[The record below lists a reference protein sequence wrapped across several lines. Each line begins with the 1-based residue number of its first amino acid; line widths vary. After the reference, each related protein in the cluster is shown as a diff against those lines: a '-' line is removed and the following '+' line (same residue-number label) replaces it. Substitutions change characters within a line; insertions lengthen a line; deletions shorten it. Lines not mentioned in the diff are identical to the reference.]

1 VAGCLIDRALP
12 QTYGPVVSSRT
23 GKLGFA
29 VVSAAS
35 AALLLAA
42 ASASAGTLDQQQTV
56 SNLDNGLFSNQS
68 GAQTFTAGIT
78 GGLDQADLDLFKVG
92 TPPATVTVEIR
103 TASAGMPTAAVLG
116 SRTIPS
122 STIGTSGAFVPVSFA
137 PPVPV
142 TAGTQY
148 ALVAYS
154 EGAMMNAVGWLN
166 QSSGDPY
173 PGGGLFIDNA
183 DPLPPGTN
191 WIGGEDGDDDY
202 AFKTYVA
209 PTPPQP
215 PQSPANTVKKKCK
228 KHMKKHKRS
237 AQTAKKKKCKKKKK
251 RSQSR

>member
-1 VAGCLIDRALP
+1 
-12 QTYGPVVSSRT
+12 
-23 GKLGFA
+23 

-68 GAQTFTAGIT
+68 GAQTFTARIT
-78 GGLDQADLDLFKVG
+78 GGLDQADLDLFKAG
-92 TPPATVTVEIR
+92 TPPATVTVEVR
-103 TASAGMPTAAVLG
+103 SVSAGMPTAAVLASG
-116 SRTIPS
+116 TIPTS
-122 STIGTSGAFVPVSFA
+122 SVGSSPAFVPVIFTPA
-137 PPVPV
+137 APV
-142 TAGTQY
+142 TAGTRY

-154 EGAMMNAVGWLN
+154 PGATGNAVGWRN
-166 QSSGDPY
+166 QDGGDPY
-173 PGGGLFIDNA
+173 SGGEFFLDNA

-191 WIGGEDGDDDY
+191 WLQGEDGDDDF
-202 AFKTYVA
+202 AFKTYVT

-215 PQSPANTVKKKCK
+215 PTSTVKRKCK
-228 KHMKKHKRS
+228 KHKKKHKRS